1 MIANYLTVA
10 LRNLVRH
17 KLYSFINIAGLT
29 VGFICAIF
37 IVLYLRDELSYD
49 AWIPDSQDI
58 YRVESVTTFP
68 GRDPH
73 FLPEMAFPVTVAM
86 QAEIPEV
93 VAQTHL
99 IPETM
104 TAKVGDRLFR
114 VSIDTV
120 DANFFQMIKLPLV
133 AGDPARVLAQPD
145 SIVLSETMA
154 RRFFGNADPLG
165 KTVTV
170 GDAHP
175 LVVTGILRDLPH
187 NTHLS
192 VDLVMP
198 NTSKADI
205 DPLDAKKDWLTE
217 FGWGY
222 VKLAPGTDPA
232 RVLAKL
238 KAITD
243 KYIDVKK
250 EMNLN
255 VPGSDVLHLHL
266 IPFRRVH
273 LAPYGETVSGSWTR
287 IYGFAAIAALILLI
301 ACFNFMNLAT
311 ARATMRAREISLR
324 KVVGATRWQL
334 IVQFLGESVIT
345 TLVALLLALALVE
358 VLLPVYD
365 SFLNRPI
372 HFDYLRDWPLT
383 SGILLVAIGA
393 GLLGGLYPAL
403 ILSGF
408 RPAATLG
415 TGATRAGGSGLLR
428 MTLVGLQFAI
438 SIGLGI
444 ATIVVFAQLR
454 HARQVDP
461 GFDRHNVVV
470 ISGTRNLLP
479 SVRQSLANALAADPA
494 IAGAAASQ
502 LVPFDGGSLVDE
514 IELPQTALKGAQRK
528 LVVRDVSIDPNF
540 LRVYGIRLLAGR
552 NFSRA
557 RGQDV
562 FPGNDARDANRGG
575 NILITAAAAR
585 LFGYTAQGAVG
596 QSILF
601 GARKIRVTIVG
612 VVGDANYDGLYTA
625 VPPVIYFYDPKIFW
639 RLSVRARPGN
649 MQAALTAIDRIWH
662 QFAPTIAVHR
672 EFQEESFDRL
682 FTDDEKEGAIF
693 GIFVGVAIF
702 IACLGLFGLAA
713 FSTERR
719 TREIGLRKTFGAS
732 TSEIIWM
739 LLGQFSVPVLVAN
752 LIAWPVA
759 WYYLHNWLQGFAYRI
774 SLSPIYFL
782 GAGAST
788 LVIAWATVFVHAR
801 RVANSNPIHAL
812 RYE

>member
-1 MIANYLTVA
+1 MFRHYLVTA
-10 LRNLVRH
+10 LRNIVRH
-17 KLYSFINIAGLT
+17 KLYSFINIAGLA
-29 VGFICAIF
+29 VGFTCAIF
-37 IVLYLRDELSYD
+37 ITLYLRDELSYD

-93 VAQTHL
+93 TAQIHL

-104 TAKVGDRLFR
+104 TARIGDRLFR

-120 DANFFQMIKLPLV
+120 DPNFFQMIKLPLV

-145 SIVLSETMA
+145 SIVLSQTMA
-154 RRFFGNADPLG
+154 RKFFGDTNPLG

-175 LVVTGILRDLPH
+175 LVVTGVLRDLPH

-205 DPLDAKKDWLTE
+205 DPPDAKKDWLAE

-266 IPFRRVH
+266 TPFRRVH
-273 LAPYGETVSGSWTR
+273 LAPYGETVSGNWTT

-311 ARATMRAREISLR
+311 ARAMMRAREISLR

-334 IVQFLGESVIT
+334 IVQFLGESVMT

-358 VLLPVYD
+358 ILLPVYD

-372 HFDYLRDWPLT
+372 RLDYLRDWPLT
-383 SGILLVAIGA
+383 SGILLVAVGA
-393 GLLGGLYPAL
+393 GLVGGLYPAL

-415 TGATRAGGSGLLR
+415 GGATRAGGSGLLR

-444 ATIVVFAQLR
+444 ATLVVFAQLR
-454 HARQVDP
+454 YARQVDP

-528 LVVRDVSIDPNF
+528 LVVRDVSIDPDF

-552 NFSRA
+552 NFSPA

-562 FPGNDARDANRGG
+562 FPGDDARDANRGG

-585 LFGYTAQGAVG
+585 LFGYTVQGAVG

-601 GARKIRVTIVG
+601 GSRRVRATIVG

-639 RLSVRARPGN
+639 RLSVRIRSGE

-662 QFAPTIAVHR
+662 QYAPTIAVHR
-672 EFQEESFDRL
+672 EFQEESFNKL
-682 FTDDEKEGAIF
+682 FTDDEKESAIF
-693 GIFVGVAIF
+693 GMFVGVAIF

-713 FSTERR
+713 FTAERR
-719 TREIGLRKTFGAS
+719 TREIGLRKTFGAG
-732 TSEIIWM
+732 TNDIIWM
-739 LLGQFSVPVLVAN
+739 LLRQFSVPVLTAN
-752 LIAWPVA
+752 AIAWPVA
-759 WYYLHNWLQGFAYRI
+759 WYYLHDWLQGFAYRI
-774 SLSPIYFL
+774 ALSPLYFL
-782 GAGAST
+782 GAGAVA
-788 LVIAWATVFVHAR
+788 LAIAWATVFVHVR
-801 RVANSNPIHAL
+801 RVANANPIYAL